1 MSSNGAAPTAEQVA
15 RTAKEAFD
23 ASQLLDSSERHTA
36 LLALKQALTD
46 AKEEILE
53 ADRRDI
59 ETSGTRGLTIGTAW
73 TGCAVFIDE
82 CAVEKKAVNV
92 VVDSKMTYTA
102 ACNAAE
108 TLLIHDSL
116 LSSLWPRLA
125 SALLDANIQLR
136 CDPSTLSALSSSISF
151 HSSLSTLAKP
161 STERRLRALGRVCRT
176 TSISPLFALFSGAS
190 GPKACAAASEKGAQ
204 RSPKE
209 HQEKAGRDEKG
220 WALENQYRVW
230 RAKPRPAH
238 KRRLFDPPRFTP
250 ASPSLSPSAS
260 PPSSRPTSV
269 IFAGMLAP
277 NPSLK
282 SVIFWQWANQSLN
295 VCVNYSNAN
304 KSIKMST
311 SEIASAYAAA
321 TVASCSIAV
330 GLPQLV
336 PRLRVSPSAR
346 ALLSKLVPFAAV
358 ASAGCVNIGLM
369 RWKEMRDG
377 ISVFKPSDPKT
388 GRPSS
393 EELGKSSIAGAYA
406 VGQTAARRVLTN
418 ITRHPHPPA
427 HHHDAPRERGIFN
440 RPNGRRLNTVTHI
453 GLIGLSILVF
463 LPPAIA
469 AFPSRASISPKK
481 LEERFHEVLFEE
493 VEFNK
498 GL

>member
-1 MSSNGAAPTAEQVA
+1 MPRRRSWR
-15 RTAKEAFD
+15 RTGGTSRLCRLHRRVRRREEG
-23 ASQLLDSSERHTA
+23 SQRRCR
-36 LLALKQALTD
+36 
-46 AKEEILE
+46 LE
-53 ADRRDI
+53 DDLHRCLQRRRDAPHPRLAPLFFVA
-59 ETSGTRGLTIGTAW
+59 SVSVRPPRRQHPASLRP
-73 TGCAVFIDE
+73 VHPLRP
-82 CAVEKKAVNV
+82 
-92 VVDSKMTYTA
+92 
-102 ACNAAE
+102 
-108 TLLIHDSL
+108 LLIHFLPLLLVDSRQALDGAKTTSPCSQSEGVSAVSAEPPRSL
-116 LSSLWPRLA
+116 LSSRFSRAPADPKHAPRPLRKGR
-125 SALLDANIQLR
+125 SGRRRSIRRKLDETRKGGRLR
-136 CDPSTLSALSSSISF
+136 TSTACGGRSRVPLTSVDSSI
-151 HSSLSTLAKP
+151 HP
-161 STERRLRALGRVCRT
+161 
-176 TSISPLFALFSGAS
+176 
-190 GPKACAAASEKGAQ
+190 
-204 RSPKE
+204 
-209 HQEKAGRDEKG
+209 
-220 WALENQYRVW
+220 
-230 RAKPRPAH
+230 
-238 KRRLFDPPRFTP
+238 TP

-418 ITRHPHPPA
+418 IPT
-427 HHHDAPRERGIFN
+427 
-440 RPNGRRLNTVTHI
+440 
-453 GLIGLSILVF
+453 LI
-463 LPPAIA
+463 LPPIILTLLENA
-469 AFPSRASISPKK
+469 ASSSSRPSS
-481 LEERFHEVLFEE
+481 
-493 VEFNK
+493 
-498 GL
+498 

>member
-1 MSSNGAAPTAEQVA
+1 MAQPRYDTKTYFGRV
-15 RTAKEAFD
+15 RHF
-23 ASQLLDSSERHTA
+23 ASITSPLT
-36 LLALKQALTD
+36 LLASPTDLKNAQRLLKEYQEGTGEGRKAWGHED
-46 AKEEILE
+46 QYGVWKAKQH
-53 ADRRDI
+53 
-59 ETSGTRGLTIGTAW
+59 
-73 TGCAVFIDE
+73 TGEPVPLPF
-82 CAVEKKAVNV
+82 
-92 VVDSKMTYTA
+92 
-102 ACNAAE
+102 
-108 TLLIHDSL
+108 
-116 LSSLWPRLA
+116 R
-125 SALLDANIQLR
+125 
-136 CDPSTLSALSSSISF
+136 LSAF
-151 HSSLSTLAKP
+151 
-161 STERRLRALGRVCRT
+161 V
-176 TSISPLFALFSGAS
+176 
-190 GPKACAAASEKGAQ
+190 
-204 RSPKE
+204 
-209 HQEKAGRDEKG
+209 
-220 WALENQYRVW
+220 
-230 RAKPRPAH
+230 
-238 KRRLFDPPRFTP
+238 
-250 ASPSLSPSAS
+250 
-260 PPSSRPTSV
+260 PTNLV
-269 IFAGMLAP
+269 IVAGMLAP

-330 GLPQLV
+330 GLSQLV

-406 VGQTAARRVLTN
+406 VGQTAASRVLTN
-418 ITRHPHPPA
+418 IPTLILPPIIMTLL
-427 HHHDAPRERGIFN
+427 EKRGVFN

-453 GLIGLSILVF
+453 GLIGLSLLVF

-481 LEERFHEVLFEE
+481 LEERFHEVPFEE